1 MNLHIALPPSPS
13 LESSASSASSL
24 HDFFLARQP
33 ILNREQ
39 RLVAY
44 ELLFRSAGQQQMASV
59 TDDVAATATVIAHA
73 AELGLEQVVGL
84 QLAFINVDAV
94 ALMSDFIQ
102 FLPHHRVVLEI
113 LETVR
118 VTPELLARIS
128 QLRQAGFRFALDDVV
143 GESADMQQLLP
154 LIDVIKVDIAQ
165 LSSVALAELA
175 PVLALSRKKLL
186 AEKVETVAQ
195 FEQCLALG
203 FDFFQGYYFARP
215 VVLAGKKMSPS
226 ELTILRLL
234 ELVRSDADNRDI
246 ERCIQ
251 HDAMISL
258 NLLRLVNTPAVS
270 GGTRIDTLG
279 QALMLLGRR
288 QLQRWLQILLYV
300 KPGAT
305 APFASP
311 LLQLATTRGKQLELM
326 TEKLRPG
333 QHQYADIGFTV
344 GIMSLMDA
352 LFSMQMS
359 EVVSSVHVHSRV
371 SDALLFRH
379 GELGHM
385 LALVEQVE
393 QAGQADGGSATLAML
408 DQLHLSQGDLAEI
421 QLGAYDWVH
430 HYVQGITLH

>member
-1 MNLHIALPPSPS
+1 MTISLQSDNPALQ
-13 LESSASSASSL
+13 
-24 HDFFLARQP
+24 DFFLARQP
-33 ILNREQ
+33 ILNRDQ

-44 ELLFRSAGQQQMASV
+44 ELLFRSTAENQAMITGDA
-59 TDDVAATATVIAHA
+59 VAATATVIAHA
-73 AELGLEQVVGL
+73 SDLGMEQVVGL

-94 ALMSDFIQ
+94 ALMSDFIG

-118 VTPELLARIS
+118 PTPALLARIS
-128 QLRQAGFRFALDDVV
+128 ELRQAGFRFALDDVV
-143 GESADMQQLLP
+143 LDTPDVQQLLP
-154 LIDVIKVDIAQ
+154 LVDVIKVDIAQ
-165 LSSVALAELA
+165 LAPDELPRLAQ
-175 PVLALSRKKLL
+175 VLAVSRKKLL
-186 AEKVETVAQ
+186 AEKVETMAQ

-215 VVLAGKKMSPS
+215 VTLSGKRMSAS
-226 ELTILRLL
+226 ELAILHLL
-234 ELVRSDADNRDI
+234 ELIQGNADNREL
-246 ERCIQ
+246 ERCIK
-251 HDAMISL
+251 HDAMLGL

-270 GGTRIDTLG
+270 AGVRVDTLG

-300 KPGAT
+300 RPGTSAQFT
-305 APFASP
+305 SP
-311 LLQLATTRGKQLELM
+311 LLQLATTRGKLLELM

-344 GIMSLMDA
+344 GIMSLMDT

-359 EVVSSVHVHSRV
+359 EVVSSVRVNSKV

-379 GELGHM
+379 GELGNM

-393 QAGQADGGSATLAML
+393 QADGGPATAAML
-408 DQLHLSQGDLAEI
+408 EQLQLSEHELTAI
-421 QLGAYDWVH
+421 QMAAYAWVND
-430 HYVQGITLH
+430 YVHGISRTVH

>member
-1 MNLHIALPPSPS
+1 MNTSLPAANS
-13 LESSASSASSL
+13 LL

-33 ILNREQ
+33 ILNRDQ

-44 ELLFRSAGQQQMASV
+44 ELLFRGSSDNQAVITGDA
-59 TDDVAATATVIAHA
+59 VAATATVIAHA
-73 AELGLEQVVGL
+73 SDLGMEQVVGL

-94 ALMSDFIQ
+94 ALMSDFIG

-118 VTPELLARIS
+118 PTPALLARIS
-128 QLRQAGFRFALDDVV
+128 ELRQAGFRFALDDVV
-143 GESADMQQLLP
+143 LDTPDVLQLLP
-154 LIDVIKVDIAQ
+154 LVDVIKVDIAQ
-165 LSSVALAELA
+165 LTPDELPRLAQ
-175 PVLALSRKKLL
+175 VLAVSRKKLL
-186 AEKVETVAQ
+186 AEKVETMAQ

-215 VVLAGKKMSPS
+215 VILSGKRMSAS
-226 ELTILRLL
+226 ELAILHLL
-234 ELVRSDADNRDI
+234 ELIQGNADNREL
-246 ERCIQ
+246 ERCIK
-251 HDAMISL
+251 HDAMIGL

-270 GGTRIDTLG
+270 AGVRVDTLG
-279 QALMLLGRR
+279 QALLLLGRR

-300 KPGAT
+300 RPGTSAQFT
-305 APFASP
+305 SP
-311 LLQLATTRGKQLELM
+311 LLQLATTRGKLLELM

-344 GIMSLMDA
+344 GIMSLMDT

-359 EVVSSVHVHSRV
+359 EVVSSVRVNSKV

-379 GELGHM
+379 GELGNM

-393 QAGQADGGSATLAML
+393 QADGGPATAAML
-408 DQLHLSQGDLAEI
+408 EQLQLSEHELTAI
-421 QLGAYDWVH
+421 QMAAYAWVND
-430 HYVQGITLH
+430 YVHGISRTVH

>member
-1 MNLHIALPPSPS
+1 MTISLQSDNPALQ
-13 LESSASSASSL
+13 
-24 HDFFLARQP
+24 DFFLARQP
-33 ILNREQ
+33 ILNRDQ

-44 ELLFRSAGQQQMASV
+44 ELLFRSTADNHAMISGDA
-59 TDDVAATATVIAHA
+59 VAATATVIAHA
-73 AELGLEQVVGL
+73 SDLGMEQVVGL

-94 ALMSDFIQ
+94 ALMSDFIG

-118 VTPELLARIS
+118 PTPALLARIS
-128 QLRQAGFRFALDDVV
+128 ELRQAGFRFALDDVV
-143 GESADMQQLLP
+143 LDTPDVQQLLP
-154 LIDVIKVDIAQ
+154 LVDVIKVDIAQ
-165 LSSVALAELA
+165 LTPDELPRLAQ
-175 PVLALSRKKLL
+175 VLAVSRKKLL

-215 VVLAGKKMSPS
+215 VILSGKRMSAS
-226 ELTILRLL
+226 ELAILHLL
-234 ELVRSDADNRDI
+234 ELIQGNADNREL
-246 ERCIQ
+246 ERCIK
-251 HDAMISL
+251 HDAMIGL

-270 GGTRIDTLG
+270 AGVRVDTLG
-279 QALMLLGRR
+279 QALLLLGRR

-300 KPGAT
+300 RPGTSAQFT
-305 APFASP
+305 SP
-311 LLQLATTRGKQLELM
+311 LLQLATTRGKLLELM

-344 GIMSLMDA
+344 GIMSLMDT

-359 EVVSSVHVHSRV
+359 EVVSSVRVNSKV

-379 GELGHM
+379 GELGNM

-393 QAGQADGGSATLAML
+393 QADGGPATAAML
-408 DQLHLSQGDLAEI
+408 EQLQLSENELTAI
-421 QLGAYDWVH
+421 QMAAYAWVND
-430 HYVQGITLH
+430 YVHGISRTVH

>member
-1 MNLHIALPPSPS
+1 MPGLAAACTRPRRVLGLVMNMITPLPSPAS
-13 LESSASSASSL
+13 AASAASSASSL

-44 ELLFRSAGQQQMASV
+44 ELLFRSTGLQQTAVVS
-59 TDDVAATATVIAHA
+59 DDVEATATVIAHA
-73 AELGLEQVVGL
+73 AELGMEQVVGL

-94 ALMSDFIQ
+94 ALMSDFIR

-143 GESADMQQLLP
+143 GESSDVQQLLP

-165 LSSVALAELA
+165 LSPDALGGLV
-175 PVLALSRKKLL
+175 PTLALSRKKLL

-215 VVLAGKKMSPS
+215 VILTGKKMSPS

-234 ELVRSDADNRDI
+234 EMVQSDADHRDI

-251 HDAMISL
+251 HDAIISL

-270 GGTRIDTLG
+270 AGARIDTLG

-300 KPGAT
+300 KPGSG

-311 LLQLATTRGKQLELM
+311 LLQLA
-326 TEKLRPG
+326 
-333 QHQYADIGFTV
+333 
-344 GIMSLMDA
+344 
-352 LFSMQMS
+352 
-359 EVVSSVHVHSRV
+359 
-371 SDALLFRH
+371 
-379 GELGHM
+379 
-385 LALVEQVE
+385 
-393 QAGQADGGSATLAML
+393 
-408 DQLHLSQGDLAEI
+408 
-421 QLGAYDWVH
+421 
-430 HYVQGITLH
+430 

>member
-1 MNLHIALPPSPS
+1 MNTSLPAANS
-13 LESSASSASSL
+13 LL

-33 ILNREQ
+33 ILNRDQ

-44 ELLFRSAGQQQMASV
+44 ELLFRGSSDNQAVITGDA
-59 TDDVAATATVIAHA
+59 VAATATVIAHA
-73 AELGLEQVVGL
+73 SDLGMEQVVGL
-84 QLAFINVDAV
+84 QLAFINVDEV
-94 ALMSDFIQ
+94 ALMSDFIG

-113 LETVR
+113 LESVR
-118 VTPELLARIS
+118 ATPALLARNS
-128 QLRQAGFRFALDDVV
+128 ELRKAGFRFALDDVV
-143 GESADMQQLLP
+143 LDTPDVQQLLP
-154 LIDVIKVDIAQ
+154 LVDVIKVDIAQ
-165 LSSVALAELA
+165 LAPGELPRLAT
-175 PVLALSRKKLL
+175 VLAVSRKKLL
-186 AEKVETVAQ
+186 AEKVESAQQ

-215 VVLAGKKMSPS
+215 VILSGKRMSAS
-226 ELTILRLL
+226 ELAILHLL
-234 ELVRSDADNRDI
+234 ELIQGNADNREI
-246 ERCIQ
+246 ERCIK

-270 GGTRIDTLG
+270 GGVRVDTLG

-300 KPGAT
+300 KPGASAQFT
-305 APFASP
+305 SP
-311 LLQLATTRGKQLELM
+311 LLQLATTRGKLLELM

-344 GIMSLMDA
+344 GIMSLMDT

-359 EVVSSVHVHSRV
+359 EVISSIRVNSKV

-379 GELGHM
+379 GELGSM

-393 QAGQADGGSATLAML
+393 QADGGPATMAML
-408 DQLHLSQGDLAEI
+408 EQLHLSESELTAI
-421 QLGAYDWVH
+421 QVAAYAWVND
-430 HYVQGITLH
+430 YVHGISRTVH

>member
-1 MNLHIALPPSPS
+1 MTISLQSDNPALQ
-13 LESSASSASSL
+13 
-24 HDFFLARQP
+24 DFFLARQP
-33 ILNREQ
+33 ILNRDQ

-44 ELLFRSAGQQQMASV
+44 ELLFRSTAENQAMITGDA
-59 TDDVAATATVIAHA
+59 VAATATVIAHA
-73 AELGLEQVVGL
+73 SDLGMEQVVGL

-94 ALMSDFIQ
+94 ALMSDFIG

-118 VTPELLARIS
+118 PTPALLARIS
-128 QLRQAGFRFALDDVV
+128 ELRQAGFRFALDDVV
-143 GESADMQQLLP
+143 LDTPDVQQLLP
-154 LIDVIKVDIAQ
+154 LVDVIKVDIAQ
-165 LSSVALAELA
+165 LTPDELPRLAQ
-175 PVLALSRKKLL
+175 VLAVSRKKLL
-186 AEKVETVAQ
+186 AEKVETMAQ

-215 VVLAGKKMSPS
+215 VILSGKRMSAS
-226 ELTILRLL
+226 ELAILHLL
-234 ELVRSDADNRDI
+234 ELIQGNADNREL
-246 ERCIQ
+246 ERCIK
-251 HDAMISL
+251 HDAMLGL

-270 GGTRIDTLG
+270 AGVRVDTLG

-300 KPGAT
+300 RPGTSAQFT
-305 APFASP
+305 SP
-311 LLQLATTRGKQLELM
+311 LLQLATTRGKLLELM

-344 GIMSLMDA
+344 GIMSLMDT

-359 EVVSSVHVHSRV
+359 EVVSSVRVNSKV

-379 GELGHM
+379 GELGNM

-393 QAGQADGGSATLAML
+393 QADGGLATAAML
-408 DQLHLSQGDLAEI
+408 EQLQLSEHELTAI
-421 QLGAYDWVH
+421 QMAAYAWVND
-430 HYVQGITLH
+430 YVHGISRTVH

>member
-1 MNLHIALPPSPS
+1 MTISLQSGNPALQ
-13 LESSASSASSL
+13 
-24 HDFFLARQP
+24 DFFLARQP
-33 ILNREQ
+33 ILNRDQ

-44 ELLFRSAGQQQMASV
+44 ELLFRSTAENQAMITGDA
-59 TDDVAATATVIAHA
+59 VAATATVIAHA
-73 AELGLEQVVGL
+73 SDLGMEQVVGL

-94 ALMSDFIQ
+94 ALMSDFIG

-118 VTPELLARIS
+118 PTPALLARIS
-128 QLRQAGFRFALDDVV
+128 ELRQAGFRFALDDVV
-143 GESADMQQLLP
+143 LDTPDVQQLLP
-154 LIDVIKVDIAQ
+154 LVDVIKVDIAQ
-165 LSSVALAELA
+165 LAPDDLPRLAQ
-175 PVLALSRKKLL
+175 VLAVSRKKLL
-186 AEKVETVAQ
+186 AEKVETMAQ

-215 VVLAGKKMSPS
+215 VILSGKRMSAS
-226 ELTILRLL
+226 ELAILHLL
-234 ELVRSDADNRDI
+234 ELIQGNADNREL
-246 ERCIQ
+246 ERCIK
-251 HDAMISL
+251 HDAMLGL

-270 GGTRIDTLG
+270 AGVRVDTLG

-300 KPGAT
+300 RPGTSAQFT
-305 APFASP
+305 SP
-311 LLQLATTRGKQLELM
+311 LLQLATTRGKLLELM

-344 GIMSLMDA
+344 GIMSLMDT

-359 EVVSSVHVHSRV
+359 EVVSSVRVNSKV

-379 GELGHM
+379 GELGNM

-393 QAGQADGGSATLAML
+393 QADGGPATAAML
-408 DQLHLSQGDLAEI
+408 EQLQLSEHELTAI
-421 QLGAYDWVH
+421 QMAAYAWVND
-430 HYVQGITLH
+430 YVHGISRTVH

>member
-1 MNLHIALPPSPS
+1 MTISLQSDNPALQ
-13 LESSASSASSL
+13 
-24 HDFFLARQP
+24 DFFLARQP
-33 ILNREQ
+33 ILNRDQ

-44 ELLFRSAGQQQMASV
+44 ELLFRSTAENQAMITGDA
-59 TDDVAATATVIAHA
+59 VAATATVIAHA
-73 AELGLEQVVGL
+73 SDLGMEQVVGL

-94 ALMSDFIQ
+94 ALMSDFIG

-118 VTPELLARIS
+118 PTPALLARIS
-128 QLRQAGFRFALDDVV
+128 ELRQAGFRFALDDVV
-143 GESADMQQLLP
+143 LDTPDVQQLLP
-154 LIDVIKVDIAQ
+154 LVDVIKVDIAQ
-165 LSSVALAELA
+165 LAPDELPRLAQ
-175 PVLALSRKKLL
+175 VLAVSRKKLL
-186 AEKVETVAQ
+186 AEKVETMAQ

-215 VVLAGKKMSPS
+215 VILSGKRMSAS
-226 ELTILRLL
+226 ELAILHLL
-234 ELVRSDADNRDI
+234 ELIQGNADNREL
-246 ERCIQ
+246 ERCIK
-251 HDAMISL
+251 HDAMLGL

-270 GGTRIDTLG
+270 VGVRVETLG

-300 KPGAT
+300 RPGTSAQFT
-305 APFASP
+305 SP
-311 LLQLATTRGKQLELM
+311 LLQLATTRGKLLELM

-344 GIMSLMDA
+344 GIMSLMDT

-359 EVVSSVHVHSRV
+359 EVVSSVRVNSKV

-379 GELGHM
+379 GELGNM

-393 QAGQADGGSATLAML
+393 QADGGPATAAML
-408 DQLHLSQGDLAEI
+408 EQLQLSEHELTAI
-421 QLGAYDWVH
+421 QMAAYAWVND
-430 HYVQGITLH
+430 YVHGISRTVH

>member
-1 MNLHIALPPSPS
+1 MNTSLPAAHSP
-13 LESSASSASSL
+13 L

-33 ILNREQ
+33 ILNRDQ

-44 ELLFRSAGQQQMASV
+44 ELLFRGTAENQAVIVG
-59 TDDVAATATVIAHA
+59 DPVAATATVIAHA
-73 AELGLEQVVGL
+73 SDLGMEQVVGL
-84 QLAFINVDAV
+84 QLAFINVDEV
-94 ALMSDFIQ
+94 ALMSDFIG

-113 LETVR
+113 LESVR
-118 VTPELLARIS
+118 ATPALLARIS
-128 QLRQAGFRFALDDVV
+128 ELRKAGFRFALDDVV
-143 GESADMQQLLP
+143 LDTPDVQQLLP
-154 LIDVIKVDIAQ
+154 LVDVIKVDIAQ
-165 LSSVALAELA
+165 LAPGELPRLAT
-175 PVLALSRKKLL
+175 VLAVSRKKLL
-186 AEKVETVAQ
+186 AEKVETAQQ

-215 VVLAGKKMSPS
+215 VILSGKRMSAS
-226 ELTILRLL
+226 ELAILHLL
-234 ELVRSDADNRDI
+234 ELIQGNADNREI
-246 ERCIQ
+246 ERCIK

-270 GGTRIDTLG
+270 GGVRVDTLG

-300 KPGAT
+300 KPGTSAQFT
-305 APFASP
+305 SP
-311 LLQLATTRGKQLELM
+311 LLQLATTRGKLLELM

-344 GIMSLMDA
+344 GIMSLMDT

-359 EVVSSVHVHSRV
+359 EVISSIRVNSKV

-379 GELGHM
+379 GELGSM

-393 QAGQADGGSATLAML
+393 QADGGPATMAML
-408 DQLHLSQGDLAEI
+408 EQLHLSESELTAI
-421 QLGAYDWVH
+421 QVAAYAWVND
-430 HYVQGITLH
+430 YVHGISRTVH

>member
-1 MNLHIALPPSPS
+1 MNTSLPAAHSP
-13 LESSASSASSL
+13 L

-33 ILNREQ
+33 ILNRDQ

-44 ELLFRSAGQQQMASV
+44 ELLFRGSSDNQAVITGDA
-59 TDDVAATATVIAHA
+59 VAATATVIAHA
-73 AELGLEQVVGL
+73 SDLGMEQVVGL
-84 QLAFINVDAV
+84 QLAFINVDEV
-94 ALMSDFIQ
+94 ALMSDFIG

-113 LETVR
+113 LESVR
-118 VTPELLARIS
+118 ATPALLARIS
-128 QLRQAGFRFALDDVV
+128 ELRKAGFRFALDDVV
-143 GESADMQQLLP
+143 LDTPDVQQLLP
-154 LIDVIKVDIAQ
+154 LVDVIKVDIAQ
-165 LSSVALAELA
+165 LAPGELPRLAT
-175 PVLALSRKKLL
+175 VLAVSRKKLL
-186 AEKVETVAQ
+186 AEKVETAQQ

-215 VVLAGKKMSPS
+215 VILSGKRMSAS
-226 ELTILRLL
+226 ELAILHLL
-234 ELVRSDADNRDI
+234 ELIQGNADNREI
-246 ERCIQ
+246 ERCIK

-270 GGTRIDTLG
+270 GGVRVDTLG

-300 KPGAT
+300 KPGTSAQFT
-305 APFASP
+305 SP
-311 LLQLATTRGKQLELM
+311 LLQLATTRGKLLELM

-344 GIMSLMDA
+344 GIMSLMDT

-359 EVVSSVHVHSRV
+359 EVISSIRVNSKV

-379 GELGHM
+379 GELGSM

-393 QAGQADGGSATLAML
+393 QADGGPATMAML
-408 DQLHLSQGDLAEI
+408 EQLHLSESELTAI
-421 QLGAYDWVH
+421 QVAAYAWVND
-430 HYVQGITLH
+430 YVHGISRTVH

>member
-1 MNLHIALPPSPS
+1 MNMITPLPSAAS
-13 LESSASSASSL
+13 AASSASSP

-44 ELLFRSAGQQQMASV
+44 ELLFRSTGQQQTAVVS
-59 TDDVAATATVIAHA
+59 DDVEATATVIAHA
-73 AELGLEQVVGL
+73 AELGMEQVVGL

-94 ALMSDFIQ
+94 ALMSDFIR

-143 GESADMQQLLP
+143 GESSDVQQLLP

-165 LSSVALAELA
+165 LSPDALGGLV
-175 PVLALSRKKLL
+175 PTLALSRKKLL

-215 VVLAGKKMSPS
+215 VILTGKKMSPS

-234 ELVRSDADNRDI
+234 EMVQSDADHRDI

-251 HDAMISL
+251 HDAIISL

-270 GGTRIDTLG
+270 AGARIDTLG

-300 KPGAT
+300 KPGSG

-359 EVVSSVHVHSRV
+359 EVVSSVRVHGRV

-393 QAGQADGGSATLAML
+393 QADDGPATRAML
-408 DQLHLSQGDLAEI
+408 DELHLSQDDLNTI
-421 QLGAYDWVH
+421 QVSAYEWVNS
-430 HYVQGITLH
+430 YVQDISLHASH

>member
-1 MNLHIALPPSPS
+1 MTISLQSDNPALQ
-13 LESSASSASSL
+13 
-24 HDFFLARQP
+24 DFFLARQP
-33 ILNREQ
+33 ILNRDQ

-44 ELLFRSAGQQQMASV
+44 ELLFRSTAENQAMITGDA
-59 TDDVAATATVIAHA
+59 VAATATVIAHA
-73 AELGLEQVVGL
+73 SDLGMEQVVGL

-94 ALMSDFIQ
+94 ALMSDFIG

-118 VTPELLARIS
+118 PTPALLARIS
-128 QLRQAGFRFALDDVV
+128 ELRQAGFRFALDDVV
-143 GESADMQQLLP
+143 LDTPDVQQLLP
-154 LIDVIKVDIAQ
+154 LVDVIKVDIAQ
-165 LSSVALAELA
+165 LTPDELPRLAQ
-175 PVLALSRKKLL
+175 VLAVSRKKLL
-186 AEKVETVAQ
+186 AEKVETMAQ

-215 VVLAGKKMSPS
+215 VILSGKRMSAS
-226 ELTILRLL
+226 ELAILHLL
-234 ELVRSDADNRDI
+234 ELIQGNADNREI
-246 ERCIQ
+246 ERCIK

-270 GGTRIDTLG
+270 GGVRVDTLG

-300 KPGAT
+300 KPGTSAQFT
-305 APFASP
+305 SP
-311 LLQLATTRGKQLELM
+311 LLQLATTRGKLLELM

-344 GIMSLMDA
+344 GIMSLMDT

-359 EVVSSVHVHSRV
+359 EVVSSVRVNSKV

-379 GELGHM
+379 GELGNM

-393 QAGQADGGSATLAML
+393 QADGGPATAAML
-408 DQLHLSQGDLAEI
+408 EQLQLSEHELTAI
-421 QLGAYDWVH
+421 QMAAYAWVND
-430 HYVQGITLH
+430 YVHGISRTVH

>member
-1 MNLHIALPPSPS
+1 MTISLQSDNPALQ
-13 LESSASSASSL
+13 
-24 HDFFLARQP
+24 DFFLARQP
-33 ILNREQ
+33 ILNRDQ

-44 ELLFRSAGQQQMASV
+44 ELLFRSTADNQAMITGDA
-59 TDDVAATATVIAHA
+59 VAATATVIAHA
-73 AELGLEQVVGL
+73 SDLGMEQVVGL

-94 ALMSDFIQ
+94 ALMSDFIG

-118 VTPELLARIS
+118 PTPALLARIRE
-128 QLRQAGFRFALDDVV
+128 LRQAGFRFALDDVV
-143 GESADMQQLLP
+143 LDTPDVQQLLP
-154 LIDVIKVDIAQ
+154 LVDVIKVDIAQ
-165 LSSVALAELA
+165 LAPDELPRLAQ
-175 PVLALSRKKLL
+175 VLAVSRKKLL
-186 AEKVETVAQ
+186 AEKVETMAQ

-215 VVLAGKKMSPS
+215 VILSGKRMSAS
-226 ELTILRLL
+226 ELAILHLL
-234 ELVRSDADNRDI
+234 ELIQGNADNREL
-246 ERCIQ
+246 ERCIK
-251 HDAMISL
+251 HDAMLGL

-270 GGTRIDTLG
+270 VGVRVDTLG

-300 KPGAT
+300 RPGTSAQFT
-305 APFASP
+305 SP
-311 LLQLATTRGKQLELM
+311 LLQLATTRGKLLELM

-344 GIMSLMDA
+344 GIMSLMDT

-359 EVVSSVHVHSRV
+359 EVVSSVRVNSKV

-379 GELGHM
+379 GELGNM

-393 QAGQADGGSATLAML
+393 QADGGPATAAML
-408 DQLHLSQGDLAEI
+408 EQLQLSEHELTAI
-421 QLGAYDWVH
+421 QMAAYAWVND
-430 HYVQGITLH
+430 YVHGISRTVH

>member
-1 MNLHIALPPSPS
+1 MTISLQSGNPALQ
-13 LESSASSASSL
+13 
-24 HDFFLARQP
+24 DFFLARQP
-33 ILNREQ
+33 ILNRDQ

-44 ELLFRSAGQQQMASV
+44 ELLFRSTAENQAMITGDA
-59 TDDVAATATVIAHA
+59 VAATATVIAHA
-73 AELGLEQVVGL
+73 SDLGMEQVVGL

-94 ALMSDFIQ
+94 ALMSDFIG

-118 VTPELLARIS
+118 PTPALLARIS
-128 QLRQAGFRFALDDVV
+128 ELRQAGFRFALDDVV
-143 GESADMQQLLP
+143 LDTPDVQQLLP
-154 LIDVIKVDIAQ
+154 LVDVIKVDIAQ
-165 LSSVALAELA
+165 LTPDELPRLAQ
-175 PVLALSRKKLL
+175 VLAVSRKKLL
-186 AEKVETVAQ
+186 AEKVETMAQ

-215 VVLAGKKMSPS
+215 VTLSGKRMSAS
-226 ELTILRLL
+226 ELAILHLL
-234 ELVRSDADNRDI
+234 ELIQGNADNREL
-246 ERCIQ
+246 ERCIK
-251 HDAMISL
+251 HDAMLGL

-270 GGTRIDTLG
+270 AGVRVDTLG

-300 KPGAT
+300 RPGTSAQFT
-305 APFASP
+305 SP
-311 LLQLATTRGKQLELM
+311 LLQLATTRGKLLELM

-344 GIMSLMDA
+344 GIMSLMDT

-359 EVVSSVHVHSRV
+359 EVVSSVRVNSKV

-379 GELGHM
+379 GELGNM

-393 QAGQADGGSATLAML
+393 QADGGPATAAML
-408 DQLHLSQGDLAEI
+408 EQLQLSEHELTAI
-421 QLGAYDWVH
+421 QMAAYAWVND
-430 HYVQGITLH
+430 YVHGISRTVH